1 MTSTPRTALLV
12 AALSAS
18 LFLWLGTPSSL
29 RADDGSS
36 APRIESVQSTPPAED
51 DVRGMLVLGA
61 AFSSGFFAF
70 DLALQLSDLEAFG
83 PRPIVTASL
92 VASSVGLVLSHVG
105 ALALL
110 DRGIYRDP
118 RQRDLFTGLSLL
130 GTSLGLL
137 GFSIPSCFAV
147 TSGPI
152 PDDPESIAIVAPFFL
167 AAIGVAGLVTGA
179 VLVGTSAEAAP
190 VRVGVAASTEGA
202 TLVVSGVF

>member
-83 PRPIVTASL
+83 PRPIVTAS
-92 VASSVGLVLSHVG
+92 
-105 ALALL
+105 
-110 DRGIYRDP
+110 
-118 RQRDLFTGLSLL
+118 
-130 GTSLGLL
+130 
-137 GFSIPSCFAV
+137 
-147 TSGPI
+147 
-152 PDDPESIAIVAPFFL
+152 
-167 AAIGVAGLVTGA
+167 
-179 VLVGTSAEAAP
+179 
-190 VRVGVAASTEGA
+190 
-202 TLVVSGVF
+202 